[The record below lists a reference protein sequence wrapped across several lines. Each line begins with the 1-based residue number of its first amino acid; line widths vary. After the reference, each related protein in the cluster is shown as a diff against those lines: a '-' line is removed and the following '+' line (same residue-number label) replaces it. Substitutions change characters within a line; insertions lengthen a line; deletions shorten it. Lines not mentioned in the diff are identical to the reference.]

1 MILFIFHERVFNF
14 METDTK
20 YKKNAHFFFSVYLLD
35 VNGNFTDE
43 FKYLQK
49 TPVDFES

>member
-1 MILFIFHERVFNF
+1 

-20 YKKNAHFFFSVYLLD
+20 YKNNAHFFFSVYLLD
-35 VNGNFTDE
+35 VNCNFTDE

-49 TPVDFES
+49 TQLILRVNLEFFSS

>member
-1 MILFIFHERVFNF
+1 

-20 YKKNAHFFFSVYLLD
+20 YKNNAHDFFSVYLLD

-49 TPVDFES
+49 KQLILRVNL